1 MKKLV
6 LFSLIFVLTFSVP
19 VLVMADVPYRGFT
32 YDFWGYSI
40 PAPATYV
47 PAKSINANQICETLG
62 SFNMPQDLHVDINGN
77 IYVADTSNHRIVI
90 FSRELELLNIIDS
103 FTMDGREHTFSFP
116 QGVFVTRDLDIYIAD
131 TENQRVVAIDQSG
144 NFLRINDGP
153 DFGEIDDHFQFFP
166 LKIAVDNAGRQFVIV
181 RGVFEGIM
189 RFDPHGHFTGYFGT
203 IQVSVSAIDWFWRL
217 MATAEQRARQQ
228 LFIPTEFTGMDI
240 DEYGFVFTTNLFTG
254 EGDKVQRLNPSG
266 ENVLANFTN
275 QSITGSINYRA
286 MGLFSGPSQFVD
298 IVARGNGMYTA
309 LDRNRGRIYTYD
321 REGNLLYVFGGAGN
335 ILGMQRIPTAVA
347 MLDETVLVLDQL
359 RGEITFYEPTE
370 LGSLINEAV
379 ALLYDGDIT
388 RAVEMWHR
396 VLEIDANY
404 NMALIGVGRSLLA
417 AGENRL
423 AMDYLRRGM
432 DIEYYSI
439 AFRRHRT
446 DILRD
451 NFHLIFFAVI
461 VLPLIRPTIWVV
473 KKSGKRV
480 RTA

>member
-1 MKKLV
+1 MKKLI
-6 LFSLIFVLTFSVP
+6 LFSLIFIFTFSSP
-19 VLVMADVPYRGFT
+19 VIVMADVPYRGFT
-32 YDFWGYSI
+32 YDFWGNAI
-40 PAPATYV
+40 PAPAAYV
-47 PAKSINANQICETLG
+47 PAQSVNANQICATLG
-62 SFNMPQDLHVDINGN
+62 SFNMPQDLHVDVNGN
-77 IYVADTSNHRIVI
+77 IYVADTNNHRIVI
-90 FSRELELLNIIDS
+90 FNRYLELLNIIDS
-103 FTMDGREHTFSFP
+103 FTMDGQEQTFSFP
-116 QGVFVTRDLDIYIAD
+116 QGLFVTRNLDIYIAD
-131 TENQRVVAIDQSG
+131 TENQRVVALDQNG
-144 NFLRINDGP
+144 DFLRINVGP
-153 DFGEIDDHFQFFP
+153 EFGEIDDHFQFFP
-166 LKIAVDNAGRQFVIV
+166 LKITVDNAGRQFVIV
-181 RGVFEGIM
+181 RGVFEGLM
-189 RFDPHGHFTGYFGT
+189 RFDPQGYFTGYFGT
-203 IQVSVSAIDWFWRL
+203 IEVSVSAVDWFWRL
-217 MATAEQRARQQ
+217 IATAEQRARQQ

-266 ENVLANFTN
+266 MNVLANFTDQN
-275 QSITGSINYRA
+275 IVGSVNYRA
-286 MGLFSGPSQFVD
+286 MGLFSGPSQFVG

-335 ILGMQRIPTAVA
+335 ILGMQRTPTAVA

-379 ALLYDGDIT
+379 ALLYGGNIT
-388 RAVEMWHR
+388 LAVEMWHR

-417 AGENRL
+417 ARENRL

-432 DIEYYSI
+432 DVEYYSI

-451 NFHLIFFAVI
+451 NFHFIFFGVVA
-461 VLPLIRPTIWVV
+461 LALIKPTIWVV
-473 KKSGKRV
+473 KKGGKRV
-480 RTA
+480 LAA